1 MGEKGRSSS
10 PCEFSAP
17 VGPLQ
22 DRWSSENKVVLAA
35 HSSIAGCCGNPQGRL
50 PSAASCQSNRAE
62 VRSLRGSAHA
72 VGGHHPDLYL
82 LVQTIVNET
91 GVQLRAP
98 VSFSGASPR
107 AGSGRGRVSM
117 AKYLVEARYTAEGA
131 KGLAREGG
139 TGRRAAAAKA
149 VEGLGGKI
157 EAFYYAFG
165 DVDAYVIFD
174 VPDNV
179 SAAALALAVGQ
190 SGGINTKTVVLIT
203 PEEMDQAGKK
213 AVDFRPPGH

>member
-1 MGEKGRSSS
+1 
-10 PCEFSAP
+10 
-17 VGPLQ
+17 
-22 DRWSSENKVVLAA
+22 
-35 HSSIAGCCGNPQGRL
+35 
-50 PSAASCQSNRAE
+50 
-62 VRSLRGSAHA
+62 
-72 VGGHHPDLYL
+72 
-82 LVQTIVNET
+82 
-91 GVQLRAP
+91 
-98 VSFSGASPR
+98 
-107 AGSGRGRVSM
+107 M

-174 VPDNV
+174 APDNV
-179 SAAALALAVGQ
+179 SAAALALTVGQ

-203 PEEMDQAGKK
+203 PEEMDRAGKK
-213 AVDFRPPGH
+213 TVDFRAPGR

>member
-1 MGEKGRSSS
+1 
-10 PCEFSAP
+10 
-17 VGPLQ
+17 
-22 DRWSSENKVVLAA
+22 
-35 HSSIAGCCGNPQGRL
+35 
-50 PSAASCQSNRAE
+50 
-62 VRSLRGSAHA
+62 
-72 VGGHHPDLYL
+72 
-82 LVQTIVNET
+82 
-91 GVQLRAP
+91 
-98 VSFSGASPR
+98 
-107 AGSGRGRVSM
+107 M

-157 EAFYYAFG
+157 EAFYYAFS

-213 AVDFRPPGH
+213 AVDFRPPGR

>member
-1 MGEKGRSSS
+1 
-10 PCEFSAP
+10 
-17 VGPLQ
+17 
-22 DRWSSENKVVLAA
+22 
-35 HSSIAGCCGNPQGRL
+35 
-50 PSAASCQSNRAE
+50 
-62 VRSLRGSAHA
+62 
-72 VGGHHPDLYL
+72 
-82 LVQTIVNET
+82 
-91 GVQLRAP
+91 
-98 VSFSGASPR
+98 
-107 AGSGRGRVSM
+107 M

-131 KGLAREGG
+131 RGLAREGG

-203 PEEMDQAGKK
+203 PEEMDRAGKK
-213 AVDFRPPGH
+213 AVDFRAPGR

>member
-1 MGEKGRSSS
+1 M
-10 PCEFSAP
+10 
-17 VGPLQ
+17 
-22 DRWSSENKVVLAA
+22 D
-35 HSSIAGCCGNPQGRL
+35 
-50 PSAASCQSNRAE
+50 
-62 VRSLRGSAHA
+62 
-72 VGGHHPDLYL
+72 
-82 LVQTIVNET
+82 
-91 GVQLRAP
+91 
-98 VSFSGASPR
+98 
-107 AGSGRGRVSM
+107 M

-149 VEGLGGKI
+149 VEGLGGKV
-157 EAFYYAFG
+157 ESFYYAFG

-203 PEEMDQAGKK
+203 PEEMDQAGKR
-213 AVDFRPPGH
+213 AVDFRPPGR

>member
-1 MGEKGRSSS
+1 
-10 PCEFSAP
+10 
-17 VGPLQ
+17 
-22 DRWSSENKVVLAA
+22 
-35 HSSIAGCCGNPQGRL
+35 
-50 PSAASCQSNRAE
+50 
-62 VRSLRGSAHA
+62 
-72 VGGHHPDLYL
+72 
-82 LVQTIVNET
+82 
-91 GVQLRAP
+91 
-98 VSFSGASPR
+98 
-107 AGSGRGRVSM
+107 M
-117 AKYLVEARYTAEGA
+117 AKFLVEARYTAEGA

-179 SAAALALAVGQ
+179 SAAALSIAVGQ

-213 AVDFRPPGH
+213 AVDFRPPGR

>member
-1 MGEKGRSSS
+1 
-10 PCEFSAP
+10 
-17 VGPLQ
+17 
-22 DRWSSENKVVLAA
+22 
-35 HSSIAGCCGNPQGRL
+35 
-50 PSAASCQSNRAE
+50 
-62 VRSLRGSAHA
+62 
-72 VGGHHPDLYL
+72 
-82 LVQTIVNET
+82 
-91 GVQLRAP
+91 
-98 VSFSGASPR
+98 
-107 AGSGRGRVSM
+107 M

-149 VEGLGGKI
+149 VEGLGGKV
-157 EAFYYAFG
+157 ESFYYAFG

-213 AVDFRPPGH
+213 AVDFRPPGR

>member
-1 MGEKGRSSS
+1 
-10 PCEFSAP
+10 
-17 VGPLQ
+17 
-22 DRWSSENKVVLAA
+22 
-35 HSSIAGCCGNPQGRL
+35 
-50 PSAASCQSNRAE
+50 
-62 VRSLRGSAHA
+62 
-72 VGGHHPDLYL
+72 
-82 LVQTIVNET
+82 
-91 GVQLRAP
+91 
-98 VSFSGASPR
+98 
-107 AGSGRGRVSM
+107 M

-203 PEEMDQAGKK
+203 RKK
-213 AVDFRPPGH
+213 WIKPAKRLSTFGRLAVDRTAARAAASHPLFLPMPPGCERRYSAANWIASAADLRHRLEKVPHNGPS

>member
-1 MGEKGRSSS
+1 
-10 PCEFSAP
+10 
-17 VGPLQ
+17 
-22 DRWSSENKVVLAA
+22 
-35 HSSIAGCCGNPQGRL
+35 
-50 PSAASCQSNRAE
+50 
-62 VRSLRGSAHA
+62 
-72 VGGHHPDLYL
+72 
-82 LVQTIVNET
+82 
-91 GVQLRAP
+91 
-98 VSFSGASPR
+98 
-107 AGSGRGRVSM
+107 M
-117 AKYLVEARYTAEGA
+117 AKFLVEARYTAEGA

-179 SAAALALAVGQ
+179 SAAALSLAVGQ
-190 SGGINTKTVVLIT
+190 SGGINTKTVVLMT

-213 AVDFRPPGH
+213 AVDFRPPGR

>member
-1 MGEKGRSSS
+1 
-10 PCEFSAP
+10 
-17 VGPLQ
+17 
-22 DRWSSENKVVLAA
+22 
-35 HSSIAGCCGNPQGRL
+35 
-50 PSAASCQSNRAE
+50 
-62 VRSLRGSAHA
+62 
-72 VGGHHPDLYL
+72 
-82 LVQTIVNET
+82 
-91 GVQLRAP
+91 
-98 VSFSGASPR
+98 
-107 AGSGRGRVSM
+107 M

-131 KGLAREGG
+131 KGLVREGG

-179 SAAALALAVGQ
+179 SAAALALAVSQ

-213 AVDFRPPGH
+213 AVDFRPPGR

>member
-1 MGEKGRSSS
+1 
-10 PCEFSAP
+10 
-17 VGPLQ
+17 
-22 DRWSSENKVVLAA
+22 
-35 HSSIAGCCGNPQGRL
+35 
-50 PSAASCQSNRAE
+50 
-62 VRSLRGSAHA
+62 
-72 VGGHHPDLYL
+72 
-82 LVQTIVNET
+82 
-91 GVQLRAP
+91 
-98 VSFSGASPR
+98 
-107 AGSGRGRVSM
+107 M

-157 EAFYYAFG
+157 EGFYYAFG

-179 SAAALALAVGQ
+179 SAAALSLAVGQ

-203 PEEMDQAGKK
+203 PEEMDRAGKK
-213 AVDFRPPGH
+213 AVDFRAPGR

>member
-1 MGEKGRSSS
+1 
-10 PCEFSAP
+10 
-17 VGPLQ
+17 
-22 DRWSSENKVVLAA
+22 
-35 HSSIAGCCGNPQGRL
+35 
-50 PSAASCQSNRAE
+50 
-62 VRSLRGSAHA
+62 
-72 VGGHHPDLYL
+72 
-82 LVQTIVNET
+82 
-91 GVQLRAP
+91 
-98 VSFSGASPR
+98 
-107 AGSGRGRVSM
+107 M

-190 SGGINTKTVVLIT
+190 SGGINIKTVVLIT

-213 AVDFRPPGH
+213 AVDFRAPGR